1 MTMLWIG
8 TYPSAGF
15 GTPTGRGEGV
25 WRVELDPL
33 DGMLGIPHPVVT
45 TPAPSFVVTHPDGR
59 SVYAVDESAP
69 GELDALPPLVAIHR
83 VIAPADGRDLG
94 LRSCRR
100 DVGEEGLE
108 VSARAGGRRVA
119 PIEEGVD
126 RYRHPGTRHDL
137 RQCRD
142 MTQMRMHPTIGR

>member
-15 GTPTGRGEGV
+15 GTPSGRGEGV

-33 DGMLGIPHPVVT
+33 DGMLGIPHQVVT

-69 GELDALPPLVAIHR
+69 GAVSSFAVRDGVLVPTGTVPSGGSDPCHLLLDPEADVMHGGVLHLDA
-83 VIAPADGRDLG
+83 
-94 LRSCRR
+94 
-100 DVGEEGLE
+100 
-108 VSARAGGRRVA
+108 GGQR
-119 PIEEGVD
+119 
-126 RYRHPGTRHDL
+126 GTS
-137 RQCRD
+137 
-142 MTQMRMHPTIGR
+142 